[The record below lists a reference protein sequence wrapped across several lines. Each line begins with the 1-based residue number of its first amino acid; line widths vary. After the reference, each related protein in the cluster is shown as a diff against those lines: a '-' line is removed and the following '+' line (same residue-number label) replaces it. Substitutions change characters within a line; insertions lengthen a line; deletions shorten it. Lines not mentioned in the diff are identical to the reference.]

1 MDIPGEEPYRV
12 EHQEVINLLDVG
24 SINVGKKIPVMVDPQ
39 NSKNFQLIL
48 WWSKSGISGKHEK
61 GWCHLWSVQ
70 RFGVPAFSLD
80 PKITVNSWKKTPETG
95 F

>member
-12 EHQEVINLLDVG
+12 EHQKVINLLDVG

-48 WWSKSGISGKHEK
+48 
-61 GWCHLWSVQ
+61 
-70 RFGVPAFSLD
+70 
-80 PKITVNSWKKTPETG
+80 
-95 F
+95 